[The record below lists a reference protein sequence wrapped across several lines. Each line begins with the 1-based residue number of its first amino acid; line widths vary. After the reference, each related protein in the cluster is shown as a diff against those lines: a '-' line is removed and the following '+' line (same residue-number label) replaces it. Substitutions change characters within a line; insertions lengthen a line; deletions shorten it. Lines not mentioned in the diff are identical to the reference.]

1 MAPIERPSRLYALM
15 GKLETVPGTAE
26 TSFTS
31 TDAIL
36 CVGKPEIT
44 FEPDNVDRNIAL
56 PWMGLSEQ
64 VPGTKRARIKFTTEL
79 VGSGAVATPPAWGR
93 WLRGCG
99 FLETI
104 NSGVSV
110 KYSLINSGFEALTLR
125 FNKSGVR
132 YVGTGGR
139 GTVDLALNAYGIP
152 TATFEYLCF
161 NTTAVEA
168 AVPSVDLSNFIDPQV
183 VNTENSGAFK
193 LGSTINVD
201 GTITG
206 GTNLQLDSLSWSVGN
221 KLVHRKLVDGEYI
234 GISDRGV
241 MGKAVV
247 NLNTADEVQWRT
259 DILSIATGSIAFTH
273 GSTAGKKITISAPRA
288 QRIDPQVVEKDGF
301 DLMSVSLRALPGRAG
316 APELNITAL

>member
-15 GKLETVPGTAE
+15 GKIETVSGTAE
-26 TSFTS
+26 TTFAA

-36 CVGKPEIT
+36 CVGKPTIT
-44 FEPDNVDRNIAL
+44 FEPDNVDRDLAL

-64 VPGTKRARIKFTTEL
+64 IPGTKRARIKFRTEL
-79 VGSGAVATPPAWGR
+79 VGSGAAGTVPAWGR

-104 NSGVSV
+104 TAATSV
-110 KYSLINSGFEALTLR
+110 KYSLLNSGFESMTLR

-132 YVGTGGR
+132 YVGVGAR
-139 GTVDLALNAYGIP
+139 GTVDLMLNAYGIP
-152 TATFEYLCF
+152 VADFEYLCF

-183 VNTENSGAFK
+183 VNTENSGSFK

-201 GTITG
+201 GSVTG
-206 GTNLQLDSLSWSVGN
+206 GTSLQLDSLSWSLGN

-234 GISDRGV
+234 GIADRGV
-241 MGKAVV
+241 TGKAVV

-259 DILSIATGSIAFTH
+259 DVLSIATGSIAFTH
-273 GSTAGKKITISAPRA
+273 GTTAGKKITVAGPRV
-288 QRIDPQVVEKDGF
+288 QRIDPQAMEKDGF
-301 DLMSVSLRALPGRAG
+301 DLMSIGLRALPGRTG